1 MDLATYLMVAIIHKQ
16 MKLPGKL
23 HRTLGDSD
31 YNQLNLFDS

>member
-31 YNQLNLFDS
+31 CNQLNFLE